1 MQCHNILVKVC
12 DTIDKMIRDFIWGL
26 TGDKKRMHMVK
37 WSTITLPKE
46 LGGLGLYL
54 MKHRNQAMLAKLC
67 WRLAHKEGK
76 P

>member
-1 MQCHNILVKVC
+1 
-12 DTIDKMIRDFIWGL
+12 
-26 TGDKKRMHMVK
+26 MVK